1 MGSTNRS
8 PPLTPPSEGSTNR
21 SPPLTPPSEG
31 STNRSP
37 PLTPPSE
44 GSTNRSPPLTPPSE
58 GSTNRSPPLTPPSEG
73 STNRS
78 PPLTPQSGWFLL
90 SKARYSMGNKR
101 VSALQYGPEMVPL
114 ARVDVSQED
123 DGHYS
128 FRVER
133 VDSGDVQTVG
143 AVVDESL
150 EMEEIGPKEWEGSPL
165 VRRRRPRGSGEEG
178 QKAPPA
184 DGLVGGSRASTKD
197 GRRVAQQGATLP
209 AQEPLNWF
217 GILVPQ
223 SLRLAQ
229 ASFKEVVKLA
239 AEVATLHS
247 RLAST
252 KKQYQDLLQ
261 QKQTLVG
268 PQEG

>member
-1 MGSTNRS
+1 MMKRGEEAARLLVQSQPGGGEIGGEESYWCSRPSITEEAPVIGQTGGKLACDWCEEPSVTSRRRGGRPALSEAAAMGSEAGPESLCERLDEQLLRYLEEMEQLNDRRDQ
-8 PPLTPPSEGSTNR
+8 LER
-21 SPPLTPPSEG
+21 LME
-31 STNRSP
+31 
-37 PLTPPSE
+37 
-44 GSTNRSPPLTPPSE
+44 
-58 GSTNRSPPLTPPSEG
+58 
-73 STNRS
+73 
-78 PPLTPQSGWFLL
+78 QGWFLL

-229 ASFKEVVKLA
+229 ASFKE
-239 AEVATLHS
+239 
-247 RLAST
+247 
-252 KKQYQDLLQ
+252 D
-261 QKQTLVG
+261 
-268 PQEG
+268 